1 MEISQTEA
9 HQITETIDKSAS
21 QNTPGPPNEALF
33 LAMAYL
39 PVLELLAMSE
49 VCSSLRDS
57 VKNDILPWLNIVVER
72 PLNKRLCDGNL
83 MQIAAMAKGKL
94 RTLALFNCSHI
105 TDDGLQWVVQ
115 QNPCINKLLIP
126 GCTGLTPEGVIRAVK
141 TLSQQGHTLKS
152 LWING
157 VYNVQK
163 HHLETLH
170 SYLQIPASEHRP
182 MSFPSHGNTNF
193 LRLRHHI
200 DLPPIDVQICP
211 RCDEPRMVFD
221 CPRKSCQF
229 KKEGS
234 TGMECR
240 GCSLCIPRC
249 AECGGCFDAFGEIE
263 EAVCGDDLCSNCW
276 LHLPKCSFCNKPYCK
291 RHAEENSRFT
301 SGSTGFVCD
310 ACRAKFVESLY
321 YSDDE

>member
-1 MEISQTEA
+1 MACNVLNLVYCLVWSRFKDF
-9 HQITETIDKSAS
+9 ITLSIYKLVYY
-21 QNTPGPPNEALF
+21 GIFIFYHLI
-33 LAMAYL
+33 
-39 PVLELLAMSE
+39 LELTFYVFL
-49 VCSSLRDS
+49 LL
-57 VKNDILPWLNIVVER
+57 I
-72 PLNKRLCDGNL
+72 
-83 MQIAAMAKGKL
+83 Q
-94 RTLALFNCSHI
+94 
-105 TDDGLQWVVQ
+105 
-115 QNPCINKLLIP
+115 LLIP

-170 SYLQIPASEHRP
+170 SYLQILTSEHRP
-182 MSFPSHGNTNF
+182 MSFLSHGNTNF
-193 LRLRHHI
+193 LRLTHHI

-221 CPRKSCQF
+221 CPRKSCQI

-263 EAVCGDDLCSNCW
+263 ETVCGDDLCSNCW
-276 LHLPKCSFCNKPYCK
+276 LHLPKCSYCNKPYCK
-291 RHAEENSRFT
+291 RHAEENSHFT

-310 ACRAKFVESLY
+310 ACHEKFIELY
-321 YSDDE
+321 YSDDEWWFMVKPV